1 MGYRERDS
9 VPGIIRWRVGFYLR
23 LSKDLLR
30 DESLSS
36 NGRPRPAITAL
47 IDTRQ
52 VVD

>member
-9 VPGIIRWRVGFYLR
+9 VPGIIRWRVGFSLR

-36 NGRPRPAITAL
+36 NGRPRPAIS
-47 IDTRQ
+47 
-52 VVD
+52 